1 MQPSP
6 PGSTIV
12 SSSQSEACTLVLC
25 SPPPGPEKH
34 HRYFCGFVM
43 FWVSYMSGIILC
55 LPTTF
60 IIMSERS
67 FEVAAYRIQWFSL
80 SFSCTCRCIHLL
92 NYQWNSGNLSY
103 IYLLIIMH
111 NYAVALMH
119 QWLPK
124 LRFPIS
130 LCSCSEVVFWLPN
143 HYIFSFLIFFK
154 NCRQCFAQDLHIFY
168 FLQYAQGFWCLHPF
182 TQAWLL
188 FLLTCLLACFLAYF
202 S

>member
-1 MQPSP
+1 MRLQHIEFNNS
-6 PGSTIV
+6 
-12 SSSQSEACTLVLC
+12 L
-25 SPPPGPEKH
+25 
-34 HRYFCGFVM
+34 
-43 FWVSYMSGIILC
+43 
-55 LPTTF
+55 
-60 IIMSERS
+60 
-67 FEVAAYRIQWFSL
+67 SL

-103 IYLLIIMH
+103 LYLLIIMH

-124 LRFPIS
+124 LQFPIS

-168 FLQYAQGFWCLHPF
+168 LLQLCSRILTSPSLHPS
-182 TQAWLL
+182 
-188 FLLTCLLACFLAYF
+188 LTSVSAHLLARLLSCLFFITTLVRMTSCFGL
-202 S
+202 